1 MNPFQHIWSRFHA
14 GHWPVG
20 YRLRG
25 SGAVNWVRF
34 HSLPNSKRYA
44 DSDDERRT
52 ILQRQNLL
60 ASEVLGPDP
69 CWLVQTHWIT
79 PAGMTDVADAH
90 DPFAAT
96 RQFDLKPAF
105 EFSDD
110 DDDDDSVAWRV
121 HAGQTGWTDGGF
133 DELLTSIAEERA
145 GPTLWMSEA
154 TGSIFAPYDGGV
166 DLFLAKPEEATSL
179 KAKYRD
185 WLSSHPAGL

>member
-1 MNPFQHIWSRFHA
+1 MNPFQHIWSRFHE

-20 YRLRG
+20 YRLTG
-25 SGAVNWVRF
+25 SEAANWVRF

-52 ILQRQNLL
+52 ILQRQNSL
-60 ASEVLGPDP
+60 AAEVLGSDP

-79 PAGMTDVADAH
+79 PAGVTDVADVY

-105 EFSDD
+105 EFADD
-110 DDDDDSVAWRV
+110 DDDEDPVLWRV
-121 HAGQTGWTDGGF
+121 HAGQTRWTDGGF
-133 DELLTSIAEERA
+133 DELLTSIAEEQA
-145 GPTLWMSEA
+145 GPTLWMSEM

-166 DLFLAKPEEATSL
+166 DLFLAKPKEVASL
-179 KAKYRD
+179 KRRHRD

>member
-1 MNPFQHIWSRFHA
+1 
-14 GHWPVG
+14 
-20 YRLRG
+20 
-25 SGAVNWVRF
+25 
-34 HSLPNSKRYA
+34 
-44 DSDDERRT
+44 
-52 ILQRQNLL
+52 
-60 ASEVLGPDP
+60 
-69 CWLVQTHWIT
+69 
-79 PAGMTDVADAH
+79 MTDVADAH

-110 DDDDDSVAWRV
+110 DDDGESVGWRV
-121 HAGQTGWTDGGF
+121 HAGQTRWADGDF

-166 DLFLAKPEEATSL
+166 DLFLAKLEEATSL
-179 KAKYRD
+179 KSKYRD